1 VSDIDLSDFRTPG
14 RGKGLF
20 DVFRWRYLLR
30 LLVRKGTQTRYRG
43 SVLGWVWS
51 YVKPAA
57 QFVMFYIVMGVFLK
71 FGENIPNFAVYL
83 FSGIVLVNFFSEGF
97 GNATR
102 SIVDNEALVKK
113 IYLPREL
120 FPIAAVI
127 VSFAHF
133 LPQLAILLLASILL
147 GWTPSLVGIGAILL
161 GTFLIAAVSIGFGMI
176 FGALNVAF
184 RDAQNFVEL
193 ILMFATW
200 AAPVLYPWT
209 LVRDV
214 PWIPDWLFHVYLANP
229 LSAAVEL
236 FHIGFWL
243 PTAPVSELQPPAELA
258 TVLPFSIA
266 IAVLSLVLGQLI
278 FRHFERRFAQEL

>member
-1 VSDIDLSDFRTPG
+1 VSEIDLSDFRTPG
-14 RGKGLF
+14 RGKGLL

-30 LLVRKGTQTRYRG
+30 LLVRKGTETRYRG
-43 SVLGWVWS
+43 SVLGWLWS

-57 QFVMFYIVMGVFLK
+57 QFVMFYIVMGVFLR
-71 FGENIPNFAVYL
+71 FGEDVPNFPIYL
-83 FSGIVLVNFFSEGF
+83 FAGIVLVNFFSEGF

-133 LPQLAILLLASILL
+133 LPQLAVLLIASIAI
-147 GWTPSLVGIGAILL
+147 GWAPSLVGLGAIVL
-161 GTFLIAAVSIGFGMI
+161 GTFLVAAVSIGFGMA

-209 LVRDV
+209 LVQRV
-214 PWIPDWLFHVYLANP
+214 LPDWAFHLYLANP

-243 PTAPVSELQPPAELA
+243 PTTDASPLQPPAELA
-258 TVLPFSIA
+258 TVLPYSVA
-266 IAVLSLVLGQLI
+266 IAVLALVVGQLV

>member
-1 VSDIDLSDFRTPG
+1 MTDIDLSEFRTPG
-14 RGKGLF
+14 RGKGLL

-57 QFVMFYIVMGVFLK
+57 QFVMFYIVMGVFLR
-71 FGENIPNFAVYL
+71 FGAEIPNFAVYL

-127 VSFAHF
+127 VSFTHF
-133 LPQLAILLLASILL
+133 LPQLAILLIASIAL
-147 GWTPSLVGIGAILL
+147 GWTPSLLGIAAILV
-161 GTFLIAAVSIGFGMI
+161 GTFLIAAVSIGFGMA

-200 AAPVLYPWT
+200 AAPVLYSWDFVARVLPS
-209 LVRDV
+209 
-214 PWIPDWLFHVYLANP
+214 WLFHLYLANP

-243 PTAPVSELQPPAELA
+243 PTTSDSPLQPPSELW
-258 TVLPFSIA
+258 TVLPYSVAF
-266 IAVLSLVLGQLI
+266 AVLSLVLGQLV

>member
-1 VSDIDLSDFRTPG
+1 MTDIDLSEFRTPG
-14 RGKGLF
+14 RGKGLL
-20 DVFRWRYLLR
+20 DVFRWHYLLR

-57 QFVMFYIVMGVFLK
+57 QFVMFYIVMGVFLRLAD
-71 FGENIPNFAVYL
+71 IDNFAVYL

-102 SIVDNEALVKK
+102 SVVDNEALVKK

-133 LPQLAILLLASILL
+133 LPQLAILLLASLVL
-147 GWTPSLVGIGAILL
+147 GWTPSLLGIGAILL
-161 GTFLIAAVSIGFGMI
+161 GTFLIAAVSVGFGMI

-209 LVRDV
+209 FVERVV
-214 PWIPDWLFHVYLANP
+214 PSWAFHLYLANP

-236 FHIGFWL
+236 YHIGFWL
-243 PTAPVSELQPPAELA
+243 PTAPGSELQPPAELA

-266 IAVLSLVLGQLI
+266 IAVLSLVLGQVV

>member
-1 VSDIDLSDFRTPG
+1 MTDIDLSEFRTPG
-14 RGKGLF
+14 RGKGLL

-57 QFVMFYIVMGVFLK
+57 QFVMFYIVMGVFLRI
-71 FGENIPNFAVYL
+71 GDDIPNFAVYL

-133 LPQLAILLLASILL
+133 LPQLAVLLVAALVL
-147 GWTPSLVGIGAILL
+147 GWTPSLLGLGAILL
-161 GTFLIAAVSIGFGMI
+161 GVFLVAAVSVGFGMV

-209 LVRDV
+209 VVRNV

-229 LSAAVEL
+229 LAAAVEL
-236 FHIGFWL
+236 FHIGFWA
-243 PTAPVSELQPPAELA
+243 PTAPGAEFQPPAELW

-266 IAVLSLVLGQLI
+266 VAVLSLVLGQLV

>member
-1 VSDIDLSDFRTPG
+1 MSDIDLSQFRTPG
-14 RGKGLF
+14 RGKGLL

-57 QFVMFYIVMGVFLK
+57 QFVMFYIVMGVFLRLAD
-71 FGENIPNFAVYL
+71 IDNFAVYL

-133 LPQLAILLLASILL
+133 LPQLAILLVASLFL

-161 GTFLIAAVSIGFGMI
+161 GTFLIAAVSVGFGMI

-209 LVRDV
+209 FVERVL
-214 PWIPDWLFHVYLANP
+214 PSWAFHLYLSNP

-243 PTAPVSELQPPAELA
+243 PTAPGSDLQPPTELA
-258 TVLPFSIA
+258 AVLPFSIG
-266 IAVLSLVLGQLI
+266 IAVLSLIVGQLV